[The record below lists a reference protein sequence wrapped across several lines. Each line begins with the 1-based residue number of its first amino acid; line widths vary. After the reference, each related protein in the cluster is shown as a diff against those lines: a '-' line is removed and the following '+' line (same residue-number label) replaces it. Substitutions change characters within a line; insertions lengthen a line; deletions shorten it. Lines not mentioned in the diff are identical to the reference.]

1 MSAKIT
7 TKTGDTGLTGV
18 LGPERLAKEDP
29 RIEALGAVD
38 EATSAL
44 GLARA
49 WCDDP
54 FVYDIVLHIQRDL
67 YTLMAE
73 LATTTTHK
81 NAIGMRISGGDV
93 AWLERTQEALQVRV
107 EIPPRF
113 ILPGDTRAG
122 ATFDFARATV
132 RRAERS
138 VSRLFHADG
147 AGSPANSGV
156 LRYLNR
162 LSDLLFVLA
171 RFAEAGGSTPARPQ
185 EPEAEPAH
193 VASRAGSSR

>member
-1 MSAKIT
+1 MSAKTRAKIT

-18 LGPERLAKEDP
+18 LGPERFAKEDP

-54 FVYDIVLHIQRDL
+54 FIYEALLHVQRDL
-67 YTLMAE
+67 YTMMAE
-73 LATTTTHK
+73 LATTTSH
-81 NAIGMRISGGDV
+81 ADAVGMRIGADDV
-93 AWLERTQEALQVRV
+93 TWLERVQEGQMVRV

-122 ATFDFARATV
+122 ATLDFARATV
-132 RRAERS
+132 RRAERAA
-138 VSRLFHADG
+138 SRLFHSGDL
-147 AGSPANSGV
+147 ANGEA

-171 RFAEAGGSTPARPQ
+171 RVAEPGTGGSTPARLPGT
-185 EPEAEPAH
+185 AH
-193 VASRAGSSR
+193 AANRADSV